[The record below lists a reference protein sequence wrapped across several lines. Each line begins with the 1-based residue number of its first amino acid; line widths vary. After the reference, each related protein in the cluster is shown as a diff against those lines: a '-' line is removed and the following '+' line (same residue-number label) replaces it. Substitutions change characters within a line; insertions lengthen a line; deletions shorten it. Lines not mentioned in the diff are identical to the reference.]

1 MVCKNKF
8 VMPHAFY
15 VHCFAHQLQLV
26 VVAVSTCCSSFSDF
40 FNYVGLIVTSTSLSY
55 RRKDSLI
62 AYHLNTILEK
72 LDSGEIFS
80 GKGKH
85 Q

>member
-8 VMPHAFY
+8 VMKTHMLSMFIALLIF
-15 VHCFAHQLQLV
+15 QLV
-26 VVAVSTCCSSFSDF
+26 VPRSDF
-40 FNYVGLIVTSTSLSY
+40 FNYVGLIVSSASSSC

-62 AYHLNTILEK
+62 ADHRNTIIER